1 MQLTKRLPS
10 KSNKELMVFLH
21 NVSNNVKPSQLERA
35 AELKK
40 AIYAEW
46 SVRNKDFLAGRAV
59 EMMQADGVLSAF
71 GYRVGDTGVSKQRAR
86 LAILALVL
94 EAPIPPIVDPEYTR
108 EWGLPKSEARI
119 QKLTRTLKG
128 LINGVERRSSNSR
141 VAYARALTQW
151 QSDLAIVPQ
160 LAASCQ

>member
-59 EMMQADGVLSAF
+59 EKMQADGVLSAF
-71 GYRVGDTGVSKQRAR
+71 GYRRSVEHTSELQSLAYLVCRLLLKQQN
-86 LAILALVL
+86 L
-94 EAPIPPIVDPEYTR
+94 
-108 EWGLPKSEARI
+108 
-119 QKLTRTLKG
+119 RT
-128 LINGVERRSSNSR
+128 
-141 VAYARALTQW
+141 
-151 QSDLAIVPQ
+151 
-160 LAASCQ
+160 